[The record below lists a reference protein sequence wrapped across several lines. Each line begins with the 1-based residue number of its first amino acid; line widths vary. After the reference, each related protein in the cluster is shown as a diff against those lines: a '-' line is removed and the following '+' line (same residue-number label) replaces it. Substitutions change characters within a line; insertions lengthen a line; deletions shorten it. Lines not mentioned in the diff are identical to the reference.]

1 MLEFKNSIYF
11 YNWTLSHTILLNSLI
26 SSNSLLIDLSG
37 FSLYITKSSLLQIKA
52 ILHFFP
58 NKTCMQAGFTSQVTN

>member
-37 FSLYITKSSLLQIKA
+37 FSLYITKSS
-52 ILHFFP
+52 FST
-58 NKTCMQAGFTSQVTN
+58 NKGNFAFLSK